1 MATALEAYLASLDA
15 KRAPH
20 APLVVELDRIVRT
33 HGGLTLLP
41 ELRYRILIY
50 GIGGDYR
57 TWVTAIDATTK
68 GASLRFL
75 FGTQLNDPQK
85 RLRPGTATLCT
96 LDFPSL
102 DAIDEAVIAPYVQES
117 VARYPEAKIWLRE
130 QEAERRRRKA
140 EQKK

>member
-20 APLVVELDRIVRT
+20 APLVVALDRIVRA
-33 HGGLTLLP
+33 HGGPTLLL

-57 TWVTAIDATTK
+57 SWVAAIDATTK
-68 GASLRFL
+68 GACLRFL

-85 RLRPGTATLCT
+85 RLRPGTATLCS
-96 LDFPSL
+96 LDFTTL
-102 DAIDEAVIAPYVQES
+102 AAVDEAMIAPYVQEA
-117 VARYPEAKIWLRE
+117 VARYPEAKVWLRE
-130 QEAERRRRKA
+130 QEAERRRLKA